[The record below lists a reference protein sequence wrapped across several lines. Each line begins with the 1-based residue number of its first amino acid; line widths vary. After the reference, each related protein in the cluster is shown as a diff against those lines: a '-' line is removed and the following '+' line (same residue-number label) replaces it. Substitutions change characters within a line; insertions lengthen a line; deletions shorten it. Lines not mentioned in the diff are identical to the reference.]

1 MYELQ
6 KERVEIRSLLYSFFH
21 ERFPFESLLECA
33 KQFCVSLE
41 SDTMLMEVVKNKIVE
56 ENHLK
61 KLNNLLAHNQML
73 QKESDDL
80 VKRLLEKSSQIEEK
94 KNN

>member
-1 MYELQ
+1 
-6 KERVEIRSLLYSFFH
+6 
-21 ERFPFESLLECA
+21 
-33 KQFCVSLE
+33 
-41 SDTMLMEVVKNKIVE
+41 MLMEVVKNKIVE

-94 KNN
+94 KIIK